1 MVAII
6 SKGEMKMKKSDLVA
20 GKHVIEVYGNEKYFV
35 CGNYLLSNDG
45 GFNLLDDYNDDLIME
60 NDDESYFKVVKVYEI
75 KQNRNL
81 VSLMDSDNLKLV
93 WERREKLTYFE
104 KLTDFEKQ
112 ILGHLIPIFE
122 YIARDKDD
130 SLYVY
135 NQKPE
140 KIRKAWE
147 KSSEVWEIDEYEVG
161 GSKMDNITVFDLLFP
176 MIKWS
181 DEEPTLIS
189 DLLNGCA

>member
-1 MVAII
+1 MVTII
-6 SKGEMKMKKSDLVA
+6 SKGEMRMKKSDLVA

-60 NDDESYFKVVKVYEI
+60 DDEDSYYKVVRIYEI

-81 VSLMDSDNLKLV
+81 VSLMDSGNLKLV
-93 WERREKLTYFE
+93 WERQE

-161 GSKMDNITVFDLLFP
+161 ISKMDNITVFDLLFP
-176 MIKWS
+176 MVKWS

-189 DLLNGCA
+189 DLLNGCV

>member
-1 MVAII
+1 
-6 SKGEMKMKKSDLVA
+6 MKKNDLIA
-20 GKHVIEVYGNEKYFV
+20 GKHVIEVYGGDMYFV

-45 GFNLLDDYNDDLIME
+45 GFDLLEDYNDDLIME
-60 NDDESYFKVVKVYEI
+60 NDDDSYFKIVKVYEI

-81 VSLMDSDNLKLV
+81 VSLMDNDNLKLV
-93 WERREKLTYFE
+93 WERQE
-104 KLTDFEKQ
+104 KLTDFERQ
-112 ILGHLIPIFE
+112 ILEYLAYRFK

-135 NQKPE
+135 NQEPE
-140 KIRKAWE
+140 KC
-147 KSSEVWEIDEYEVG
+147 SNGWEIDEYKVG
-161 GSKMDNITVFDLLFP
+161 VSKMDNITVFDLLFP

>member
-1 MVAII
+1 MVTII
-6 SKGEMKMKKSDLVA
+6 SKGEMKMKKNDLVA

-35 CGNYLLSNDG
+35 CGNYLLSNGG
-45 GFNLLDDYNDDLIME
+45 GFNLLDDYNDDLIMKC
-60 NDDESYFKVVKVYEI
+60 DKDSYYKVVRVYEI

-93 WERREKLTYFE
+93 WERQE
-104 KLTDFEKQ
+104 KLTDFERQ

-122 YIARDKDD
+122 YIARDKDE

-135 NQKPE
+135 DQEPE
-140 KIRKAWE
+140 KH
-147 KSSEVWEIDEYEVG
+147 SNGWEIDEYEVG
-161 GSKMDNITVFDLLFP
+161 VSRMGDLTVFELLFP

-189 DLLNGCA
+189 ALLNGCD